1 MRYKF
6 YGVNFVCGLST
17 SEPNKTEILPTNGFS
32 GYRIGWQRSIEER
45 KQEHIKYIVIGIDDI
60 IIKETS
66 EAVISNNKKA
76 IRF

>member
-1 MRYKF
+1 M
-6 YGVNFVCGLST
+6 
-17 SEPNKTEILPTNGFS
+17 NGFS
-32 GYRIGWQRSIEER
+32 GYRNGWQRSIEER